1 MVYNVVYKKSVSR
14 DLKKLTKVEATRI
27 LNQIE
32 KELSKNPESNPSLK
46 GKFVGLRK
54 FRIGDYKIIYAIL
67 EHDVIILRIGHRKE
81 VYKKDAS
88 MVLNGVGPG

>member
-32 KELSKNPESNPSLK
+32 KELSKNPESYPALK
-46 GKFVGLRK
+46 GKFAGLRK
-54 FRIGDYKIIYAIL
+54 FRIGDYRIIYAIL
-67 EHDVIILRIGHRKE
+67 EYDVIILRIGHRKE
-81 VYKKDAS
+81 VYRKETYK
-88 MVLNGVGPG
+88 